1 MRRVTRSFGHFL
13 RTISLVLIAVCL
25 TTALV
30 RDAPGYFSDAGE
42 LDAEHASSTRTH
54 MSILAEQ
61 DASTARMLEGSL
73 KGALHGDLGE
83 SRQFGVPVRSLLNSR
98 LRSSTMLLL
107 KGLALGWVGALSTAS
122 ILVWRRHKVNEFFA
136 VVFSSALLAVP
147 IGAAATI
154 CLTLDRGGPVVL
166 LAVTVGVR
174 VFKLLYR
181 LLLQL
186 IDAHCIEYARASG
199 LRPHV
204 IFSLHLGALLR
215 YTLPQLMMTSVI
227 GAIEAIVP
235 LEVVFDLP
243 GIGQLAWSA
252 AMHRD
257 APVLQ
262 IVTVLIAGCV
272 ALSGTLASAASQGEA
287 HLCAP

>member
-1 MRRVTRSFGHFL
+1 MRRVARSCGHLL
-13 RTISLVLIAVCL
+13 RTISLVILAMCL

-30 RDAPGYFSDAGE
+30 RDAPGYFADAGE
-42 LDAEHASSTRTH
+42 LDAKHASSTRTH
-54 MSILAEQ
+54 MNVLAEQ
-61 DASTARMLEGSL
+61 DATTARMLKGSL
-73 KGALHGDLGE
+73 KGALHGDLGQ
-83 SRQFGVPVRSLLNSR
+83 SRQFGVPVQSLLHSR

-107 KGLALGWVGALSTAS
+107 KGLALGWAGALCTACV
-122 ILVWRRHKVNEFFA
+122 LVWRRRKMDELFA
-136 VVFSSALLAVP
+136 VVLSSIFLAVP
-147 IGAAATI
+147 IGATATI

-166 LAVTVGVR
+166 LAITVGVR

-199 LRPHV
+199 LRPQV

-227 GAIEAIVP
+227 GAIETMVP

-252 AMHRD
+252 AMNRD

-262 IVTVLIAGCV
+262 VVTVIIAGCV
-272 ALSGTLASAASQGEA
+272 AFSGLLASTASQSEA
-287 HLCAP
+287 SLCAP